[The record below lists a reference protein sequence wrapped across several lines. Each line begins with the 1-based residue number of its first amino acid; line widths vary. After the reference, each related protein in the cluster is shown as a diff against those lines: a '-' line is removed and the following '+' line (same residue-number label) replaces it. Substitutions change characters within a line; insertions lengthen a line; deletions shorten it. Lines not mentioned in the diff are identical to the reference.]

1 MKGAAKFISIIFHPL
16 LIPTFG
22 FLILFNSGTYLSF
35 LDFDF
40 KKMIF
45 IIVVLSTCL
54 IPLSLIPFFLYQ
66 KMIFSIHLPEK
77 RERLVPLGITLLLYI
92 FCYMLLRR
100 VPIPP
105 FYHAFCFASIIAV
118 LLTLSI
124 TLKWKISLHMVGI
137 GGLTGLVGFLILSMR
152 INLEFYLFMTVIAAG
167 LAGTSRLILEAH
179 KPSQLYAGFL
189 LGLITIPVVMWVY

>member
-1 MKGAAKFISIIFHPL
+1 MKDTAKVISIVFHPL

-22 FLILFNSGTYLSF
+22 FLILFNSGTYLSY

-66 KMIFSIHLPEK
+66 KMIFSIHLLDN
-77 RERLVPLGITLLLYI
+77 RERFVPLGVTLLLYF
-92 FCYMLLRR
+92 FCYFLLRR

-105 FYHAFCFASIIAV
+105 VYHAFCFASIITVALALV
-118 LLTLSI
+118 I
-124 TLKWKISLHMVGI
+124 TLRWKISLHMVGL
-137 GGLTGLVGFLILSMR
+137 GGLAGLIVFITFSMQT
-152 INLEFYLFMTVIAAG
+152 NLEFYLIMVIFAAG
-167 LAGTSRLILEAH
+167 LAGTSRLMLEAH
-179 KPSQLYAGFL
+179 KPLQVYAGFI
-189 LGLITIPVVMWVY
+189 LGVITIPLVMWFY